1 MSREGVQSDILP
13 IVEGSTVMTKYGAIK
28 TDYILFIAA
37 GAFHVSKVSDL
48 IPELQGRFPILV
60 ELQSLSK
67 ADFVEILTTPRNA
80 ITVQYATLLKVDGI
94 ELKFTDE
101 AIDEIASVAEEM
113 NATSEDIG
121 ARRLH
126 TVMEELLEDVSFD
139 ADGLSAKEVV
149 VDKKFVEEKLG
160 AEHKSK
166 DLKKYIL

>member
-1 MSREGVQSDILP
+1 
-13 IVEGSTVMTKYGAIK
+13 MTKYGAIR

-60 ELQSLSK
+60 ELQSLTK
-67 ADFVEILTTPRNA
+67 QDFIEILTTPKNA
-80 ITVQYATLLKVDGI
+80 ITLQYATLLKVDGVD
-94 ELKFTDE
+94 LKFTQS
-101 AIDEIASVAEEM
+101 AIEQIAEISEDM

-126 TVMEELLEDVSFD
+126 TVVENLLEDVSFEAAGEQDKEVIID
-139 ADGLSAKEVV
+139 ADYVVAKFG
-149 VDKKFVEEKLG
+149 VDKKT
-160 AEHKSK
+160 K

>member
-1 MSREGVQSDILP
+1 MQ
-13 IVEGSTVMTKYGAIK
+13 
-28 TDYILFIAA
+28 
-37 GAFHVSKVSDL
+37 
-48 IPELQGRFPILV
+48 
-60 ELQSLSK
+60 
-67 ADFVEILTTPRNA
+67 ILTTPRNA
-80 ITVQYATLLKVDGI
+80 ITVQYATLLKVDGV

>member
-1 MSREGVQSDILP
+1 
-13 IVEGSTVMTKYGAIK
+13 MTKYGAIK

-60 ELQSLSK
+60 ELQSLTK
-67 ADFVEILTTPRNA
+67 EDFVKILTTPKNA
-80 ITVQYATLLKVDGI
+80 ITLQYATLLKVDGV
-94 ELKFTDE
+94 ELKFSQS
-101 AIDEIASVAEEM
+101 AIDKIAEISEDM

-126 TVMEELLEDVSFD
+126 TVVENLLEDVSFE
-139 ADGLSAKEVV
+139 ADGIDTKEVV
-149 VDKKFVEEKLG
+149 IDADYVVKKFGVDKKT
-160 AEHKSK
+160 K